1 MSMWH
6 SELEGDNRDEN
17 NEAMANVTTFYF
29 DRTTDANG
37 EFSIDLTALDVDIE
51 KVIEVQSFVLNQTL
65 SPVDNIVDKLF
76 SSVVEVST
84 TTIKGLVG
92 LGNSATITLGLL
104 FNGLL
109 RAGSGIDV
117 KVIVKVVRTI

>member
-1 MSMWH
+1 MWH

-37 EFSIDLTALDVDIE
+37 EFNIDLTLLDVDIE
-51 KVIEVQSFVLNQTL
+51 QVLEVQSFVLNQTL

-76 SSVVEVST
+76 SSVVEIST
-84 TTIKGLVG
+84 TTIKGVVG

-104 FNGLL
+104 FNSLL

-117 KVIVKVVRTI
+117 KVIVKVVRSV

>member
-1 MSMWH
+1 MWH

-51 KVIEVQSFVLNQTL
+51 QVIEVQSFVLNQTL

-76 SSVVEVST
+76 SSVVEIST
-84 TTIKGLVG
+84 TTIKGVVG

-104 FNGLL
+104 FNSLL

-117 KVIVKVVRTI
+117 KVIVKVVRSV

>member
-37 EFSIDLTALDVDIE
+37 EFNIDLTLLDVDIE
-51 KVIEVQSFVLNQTL
+51 QVIEVQSFVLNQTL

-76 SSVVEVST
+76 SSVVEIST
-84 TTIKGLVG
+84 TTVL
-92 LGNSATITLGLL
+92 STC
-104 FNGLL
+104 
-109 RAGSGIDV
+109 GS
-117 KVIVKVVRTI
+117 

>member
-6 SELEGDNRDEN
+6 SELEGENRDEN
-17 NEAMANVTTFYF
+17 NEAVFNVTTFYF

-51 KVIEVQSFVLNQTL
+51 QVLEVQSFVLNQTL

-76 SSVVEVST
+76 SSVVEIT
-84 TTIKGLVG
+84 TTTVKGVVG
-92 LGNSATITLGLL
+92 LGNSATISLGLL
-104 FNGLL
+104 FNSLV

-117 KVIVKVVRTI
+117 KVIVKVVRSV

>member
-1 MSMWH
+1 MWH

-17 NEAMANVTTFYF
+17 NEAVFNVTTFYF

-51 KVIEVQSFVLNQTL
+51 QVLEVQSFVVNQTL

-76 SSVVEVST
+76 SSVVEIT
-84 TTIKGLVG
+84 TTTVKGVVG
-92 LGNSATITLGLL
+92 LSNSATFGLGLL
-104 FNGLL
+104 FNSLL
-109 RAGSGIDV
+109 RGGSGIDV
-117 KVIVKVVRTI
+117 KVIVKVVRAV

>member
-17 NEAMANVTTFYF
+17 NEAIANVTTFYF
-29 DRTTDANG
+29 DRTTDVNG
-37 EFSIDLTALDVDIE
+37 EFNIDLTLLDVDIE
-51 KVIEVQSFVLNQTL
+51 QVLEVQSFVLNQTL

-76 SSVVEVST
+76 SSVVEIST
-84 TTIKGLVG
+84 TTIKGVVG

-104 FNGLL
+104 FDSLL

-117 KVIVKVVRTI
+117 KVIVKVVRSV

>member
-6 SELEGDNRDEN
+6 SELEGDNRDES

-37 EFSIDLTALDVDIE
+37 EFNIDLTLLDVDIE
-51 KVIEVQSFVLNQTL
+51 QVIEVQSFVLNQTL

-76 SSVVEVST
+76 SSVVEIST
-84 TTIKGLVG
+84 TTIKGVVG

-104 FNGLL
+104 FNSLL
-109 RAGSGIDV
+109 RAGSGVDV
-117 KVIVKVVRTI
+117 KVIVKVVRSV